1 MSFTLQEVYPCVFDD
16 TAVEGVSDSGR
27 LEPLVKQYM
36 QESIQQ
42 QRPVGG
48 SAWLVTCLETQLLSE
63 LVSF

>member
-1 MSFTLQEVYPCVFDD
+1 MSFTLQEVYPCVFDV

-42 QRPVGG
+42 QRPAEGISV
-48 SAWLVTCLETQLLSE
+48 ACHMLRNAAAQ
-63 LVSF
+63 